1 VEWIADVVGE
11 VLVAA
16 GELAVPEPGS
26 DELHPASTPRASA
39 APATASRC
47 IYDAQSKVRVT
58 AFFQSA

>member
-1 VEWIADVVGE
+1 
-11 VLVAA
+11 
-16 GELAVPEPGS
+16 VPEPGS